1 MNGFEIYTFMQN
13 YLFTYDEMKDDISSK
28 FLCLIL
34 DISTR
39 KKTYLTTS
47 ENFHKRLF
55 AIFHTKEMRNL
66 FTNSRSF
73 QQKIQQMIK

>member
-1 MNGFEIYTFMQN
+1 MQN

-66 FTNSRSF
+66 FTNSGSF